1 MNTSFDKETNTK
13 NLTTKNRNI
22 LIKRTKNIEQINIIK
37 SQDMLQNS
45 KQVKKYYKK
54 KNPKKKKNYESI
66 AYNNL
71 RNKYNFTAD
80 NYNILCINNLL
91 NHKHCQSVSE
101 FKEKMIVNY
110 ITEFLKREY
119 TMKEIKKRIPKFY
132 SYYKHYTIFFGLPFF
147 KNFVFDKIL
156 QKNGENKARIYFKI
170 RYQNGES
177 KNEENE
183 DLGFDQSESDYEE
196 KKEDNCNLNNNNK
209 RTTNIFDGTIK
220 ETIDNVSLMTT
231 INSIENKTINLKL
244 DNEKIEIF
252 SENKADKSNDT
263 TLGEI
268 INYIN
273 NKDSNNK
280 KSKQKDTNKKNISF
294 PKYLQ
299 HLLNQDYKRIYINEN
314 NKKKLIDL
322 INKDTNNP
330 KKKIKTSSI
339 KKKFIKNTN
348 NNIINNNTLTQRNII
363 EPNLRINDEKKR
375 KNIMSN
381 KNINSNRVYN
391 NKVNFLSLE
400 CEEKSHLI
408 DSNSIKSPR
417 LGNYGFNQ
425 INLNKYN
432 KIRKSNLMNNNN
444 YYTNKNKI
452 KISRTFKNIYSSNK
466 INNNK
471 ISKFSI
477 KKNKNI
483 LDFINSTEIQN
494 IKDKEKKIKE
504 TKTRNYINQINK
516 LNNYNQNTNI
526 NFTKPTTNKK
536 VYLSNL
542 SYQSINN
549 EKINFHQRI
558 KSNNLENTLSSSKCL
573 ITDRNQIYK
582 KPSIQIN
589 RKKKLKSE
597 INEIVHDI
605 KSSINEN
612 YNSFN
617 NQKLSY
623 NNINDMKKVNNLK
636 YNKKININ
644 NNNKKTILSKYI
656 LDVIRNGFYKYPRK
670 INKKNIKDKDAFY
683 TSLSLMNNQN
693 TNRKKNYNLYINI
706 NNEININENNNINN
720 NTYSINNYT
729 ERNGTKYKNI
739 KNIVNLR
746 QNNNN
751 LNKNGMINSSRNHY
765 QSLKKKISIDNNNI
779 ITYRKYGKKIRKRN
793 FEKNINGALTT
804 INNNITNSIVF
815 NNSLECNKKIKRF
828 ISLYNNLNKSK

>member
-22 LIKRTKNIEQINIIK
+22 LIKRTKNIEEINIIK

-91 NHKHCQSVSE
+91 NHKHCQLVSE

-156 QKNGENKARIYFKI
+156 QKNGEKKARIYFKI
-170 RYQNGES
+170 HYQNGES

-183 DLGFDQSESDYEE
+183 DLGFTQSESDYEE

-273 NKDSNNK
+273 NKDSNKK
-280 KSKQKDTNKKNISF
+280 KSKKKDTNKKNISF

-339 KKKFIKNTN
+339 KKKFIKKTN

-363 EPNLRINDEKKR
+363 EPKLRINDEKKR

-516 LNNYNQNTNI
+516 MNNYNQNTNI

-542 SYQSINN
+542 SYQAINN

-597 INEIVHDI
+597 INDIVHDI

-670 INKKNIKDKDAFY
+670 INKKNIKNKDAFY

-693 TNRKKNYNLYINI
+693 TSRKKNYNLYINI

-765 QSLKKKISIDNNNI
+765 QSLKKKISIDNNI
-779 ITYRKYGKKIRKRN
+779 IT
-793 FEKNINGALTT
+793 
-804 INNNITNSIVF
+804 
-815 NNSLECNKKIKRF
+815 
-828 ISLYNNLNKSK
+828 

>member
-22 LIKRTKNIEQINIIK
+22 LIKRSKNIEEINIIK
-37 SQDMLQNS
+37 SHDMLQNL

-91 NHKHCQSVSE
+91 NHKHCQLVSE

-156 QKNGENKARIYFKI
+156 QKNGEKKARIYFKI
-170 RYQNGES
+170 HYQNGES

-183 DLGFDQSESDYEE
+183 DLGFAQSESDYEE
-196 KKEDNCNLNNNNK
+196 KREDNNNK

-273 NKDSNNK
+273 NKDSNKK
-280 KSKQKDTNKKNISF
+280 KSKKKDTNKKNISF

-363 EPNLRINDEKKR
+363 EPKLRINDEKKR

-391 NKVNFLSLE
+391 SKVNFLSLE

-516 LNNYNQNTNI
+516 MNNYNQNTNI
-526 NFTKPTTNKK
+526 NFTKPTNNKK

-542 SYQSINN
+542 SYQAINN

-656 LDVIRNGFYKYPRK
+656 LDVIRNDFYKYPRK
-670 INKKNIKDKDAFY
+670 INKKNIKNKDAFY
-683 TSLSLMNNQN
+683 TSLFLMNNQN
-693 TNRKKNYNLYINI
+693 TSRKKNYNLYINI

-729 ERNGTKYKNI
+729 ERNGTK
-739 KNIVNLR
+739 
-746 QNNNN
+746 
-751 LNKNGMINSSRNHY
+751 
-765 QSLKKKISIDNNNI
+765 
-779 ITYRKYGKKIRKRN
+779 
-793 FEKNINGALTT
+793 
-804 INNNITNSIVF
+804 
-815 NNSLECNKKIKRF
+815 
-828 ISLYNNLNKSK
+828 

>member
-80 NYNILCINNLL
+80 KYNILCINNLL
-91 NHKHCQSVSE
+91 NHKHCQLVSE

-156 QKNGENKARIYFKI
+156 KKNGENKARIYFKI
-170 RYQNGES
+170 HYQNGES

-330 KKKIKTSSI
+330 KKKIKTTSI
-339 KKKFIKNTN
+339 KKKFIKNN

-363 EPNLRINDEKKR
+363 EPKLRINDEKK
-375 KNIMSN
+375 
-381 KNINSNRVYN
+381 
-391 NKVNFLSLE
+391 
-400 CEEKSHLI
+400 
-408 DSNSIKSPR
+408 
-417 LGNYGFNQ
+417 G
-425 INLNKYN
+425 
-432 KIRKSNLMNNNN
+432 
-444 YYTNKNKI
+444 
-452 KISRTFKNIYSSNK
+452 
-466 INNNK
+466 
-471 ISKFSI
+471 
-477 KKNKNI
+477 
-483 LDFINSTEIQN
+483 
-494 IKDKEKKIKE
+494 
-504 TKTRNYINQINK
+504 
-516 LNNYNQNTNI
+516 
-526 NFTKPTTNKK
+526 
-536 VYLSNL
+536 
-542 SYQSINN
+542 
-549 EKINFHQRI
+549 RI
-558 KSNNLENTLSSSKCL
+558 
-573 ITDRNQIYK
+573 
-582 KPSIQIN
+582 
-589 RKKKLKSE
+589 
-597 INEIVHDI
+597 
-605 KSSINEN
+605 
-612 YNSFN
+612 
-617 NQKLSY
+617 
-623 NNINDMKKVNNLK
+623 
-636 YNKKININ
+636 
-644 NNNKKTILSKYI
+644 
-656 LDVIRNGFYKYPRK
+656 
-670 INKKNIKDKDAFY
+670 
-683 TSLSLMNNQN
+683 
-693 TNRKKNYNLYINI
+693 
-706 NNEININENNNINN
+706 
-720 NTYSINNYT
+720 
-729 ERNGTKYKNI
+729 
-739 KNIVNLR
+739 
-746 QNNNN
+746 
-751 LNKNGMINSSRNHY
+751 
-765 QSLKKKISIDNNNI
+765 
-779 ITYRKYGKKIRKRN
+779 
-793 FEKNINGALTT
+793 
-804 INNNITNSIVF
+804 
-815 NNSLECNKKIKRF
+815 
-828 ISLYNNLNKSK
+828 

>member
-1 MNTSFDKETNTK
+1 
-13 NLTTKNRNI
+13 
-22 LIKRTKNIEQINIIK
+22 
-37 SQDMLQNS
+37 
-45 KQVKKYYKK
+45 
-54 KNPKKKKNYESI
+54 
-66 AYNNL
+66 
-71 RNKYNFTAD
+71 
-80 NYNILCINNLL
+80 
-91 NHKHCQSVSE
+91 
-101 FKEKMIVNY
+101 
-110 ITEFLKREY
+110 
-119 TMKEIKKRIPKFY
+119 
-132 SYYKHYTIFFGLPFF
+132 
-147 KNFVFDKIL
+147 
-156 QKNGENKARIYFKI
+156 
-170 RYQNGES
+170 
-177 KNEENE
+177 
-183 DLGFDQSESDYEE
+183 
-196 KKEDNCNLNNNNK
+196 
-209 RTTNIFDGTIK
+209 
-220 ETIDNVSLMTT
+220 
-231 INSIENKTINLKL
+231 
-244 DNEKIEIF
+244 
-252 SENKADKSNDT
+252 
-263 TLGEI
+263 
-268 INYIN
+268 
-273 NKDSNNK
+273 
-280 KSKQKDTNKKNISF
+280 
-294 PKYLQ
+294 
-299 HLLNQDYKRIYINEN
+299 
-314 NKKKLIDL
+314 
-322 INKDTNNP
+322 
-330 KKKIKTSSI
+330 
-339 KKKFIKNTN
+339 
-348 NNIINNNTLTQRNII
+348 
-363 EPNLRINDEKKR
+363 
-375 KNIMSN
+375 MSN

-516 LNNYNQNTNI
+516 MNNYNQNTNI

-542 SYQSINN
+542 SYQAINN

-693 TNRKKNYNLYINI
+693 TNRKK
-706 NNEININENNNINN
+706 
-720 NTYSINNYT
+720 
-729 ERNGTKYKNI
+729 
-739 KNIVNLR
+739 
-746 QNNNN
+746 
-751 LNKNGMINSSRNHY
+751 
-765 QSLKKKISIDNNNI
+765 
-779 ITYRKYGKKIRKRN
+779 
-793 FEKNINGALTT
+793 
-804 INNNITNSIVF
+804 
-815 NNSLECNKKIKRF
+815 
-828 ISLYNNLNKSK
+828 